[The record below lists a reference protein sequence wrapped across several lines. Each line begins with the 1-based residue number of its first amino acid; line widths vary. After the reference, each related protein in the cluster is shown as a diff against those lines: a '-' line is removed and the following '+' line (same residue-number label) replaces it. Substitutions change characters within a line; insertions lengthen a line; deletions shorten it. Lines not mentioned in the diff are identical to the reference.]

1 MSTSNNSVITLYT
14 TKPTIALTSLLYNK
28 LYELINLSVTT
39 LVDTTLVEYLKEDG
53 FHISVECP
61 NIMRLLEQFCIMKPS
76 QSTTEQVMSHEA
88 NTVKDRFES
97 KISPYTTDKLKIDS
111 VNLEVLLKCNANM
124 VSLDKTAARHIFY
137 KKHLSVLMKSK
148 SSIERSKTVKSL
160 ILKLKSTKTKTK
172 VRESKAKIVEKEKK
186 QSRTLDSYLV
196 AAPSV
201 HHVKKSS
208 VAPQIDEVLR
218 TTESNKKNEN

>member
-1 MSTSNNSVITLYT
+1 M
-14 TKPTIALTSLLYNK
+14 
-28 LYELINLSVTT
+28 
-39 LVDTTLVEYLKEDG
+39 
-53 FHISVECP
+53 
-61 NIMRLLEQFCIMKPS
+61 
-76 QSTTEQVMSHEA
+76 
-88 NTVKDRFES
+88 
-97 KISPYTTDKLKIDS
+97 DS

-137 KKHLSVLMKSK
+137 KIQLSVLMKSK

-208 VAPQIDEVLR
+208 LAPQIDEVLR
-218 TTESNKKNEN
+218 TTESNKKKRKMISH

>member
-1 MSTSNNSVITLYT
+1 
-14 TKPTIALTSLLYNK
+14 
-28 LYELINLSVTT
+28 
-39 LVDTTLVEYLKEDG
+39 
-53 FHISVECP
+53 
-61 NIMRLLEQFCIMKPS
+61 MRLLEQFCIMKPS
-76 QSTTEQVMSHEA
+76 QSATERVMSHVA

-97 KISPYTTDKLKIDS
+97 KISPYTTDELKIDS
-111 VNLEVLLKCNANM
+111 VNLKVLLKCNANM
-124 VSLDKTAARHIFY
+124 VSLDKTAARHIFQMKY
-137 KKHLSVLMKSK
+137 VASGVMKSK

-160 ILKLKSTKTKTK
+160 ILKLKSTKMKTK

-218 TTESNKKNEN
+218 TTESNKKKNDQPLEFKSFLQPSKHEIVSSSNDVPSEHAGSLNNNFDVRSPVNISSKRKLSDQQEKNV